1 MTDKA
6 DFYKKL
12 KETIENTTDF
22 PTEYLF
28 KFIIPTDDKKLK
40 QLKSIFKHP
49 EVKITTRLS
58 KNSKYTSVSVLS
70 LMKNSDEIIDKY
82 KQVAVVEGL
91 ISL

>member
-28 KFIIPTDDKKLK
+28 KFIIPTDDEKLK
-40 QLKSIFKHP
+40 QLKSFFKHP
-49 EVKITTRLS
+49 KVKITTRLS
-58 KNSKYTSVSVLS
+58 KNGKYTSVSILS
-70 LMKNSDEIIDKY
+70 LMQNSDEIINKY
-82 KQVAVVEGL
+82 KQVAVIKSL